1 MASGQHGLPG
11 VIVRCLVEQA
21 FSLGTGSAP
30 APGPLAV
37 ACLVRALTM
46 RTKSAS
52 SPRVTVGYFSVPV
65 H

>member
-11 VIVRCLVEQA
+11 VIVQRHVEQA
-21 FSLGTGSAP
+21 SSLDTGSAP

-37 ACLVRALTM
+37 ACLVWALTM

-52 SPRVTVGYFSVPV
+52 SPHVIVSYFSVTV
-65 H
+65 Y

>member
-52 SPRVTVGYFSVPV
+52 SSRVTVGYFSVPV
-65 H
+65 Y